1 MFVRCSWTVHE
12 HRMNKGAPGMNR
24 GAGCTN
30 LHAREISFL
39 GCVKPCTLRPCS
51 FGGGGCSRVLLFA
64 PRVTDGGVDED

>member
-39 GCVKPCTLRPCS
+39 GCVKPCT
-51 FGGGGCSRVLLFA
+51 RVLLFA